1 MVTPANLLIST
12 TPTPSDV
19 TLTSGSPPVLKDSAT
34 LTGGFHETGNV
45 VFSLYAPGGVSPAY
59 TETVTVSGNGTYST
73 PVGYTLPTSGTVTG
87 TYQWV
92 AAYSGDANNTS
103 VTSANGNE
111 PVQVHTANPSIGTN
125 PTPGSV
131 TLSNVSPPILT
142 DSATLTAGSRRPGR
156 SPSRSSP
163 PVSCCPS
170 IPKA

>member
-1 MVTPANLLIST
+1 M
-12 TPTPSDV
+12 
-19 TLTSGSPPVLKDSAT
+19 
-34 LTGGFHETGNV
+34 

-142 DSATLTAGSRRPGR
+142 DSATLSGGYNETGTIILSLYAPGGTVPIDTENVSVSGTVPTPRRPATR
-156 SPSRSSP
+156 SPRP
-163 PVSCCPS
+163 GP
-170 IPKA
+170 